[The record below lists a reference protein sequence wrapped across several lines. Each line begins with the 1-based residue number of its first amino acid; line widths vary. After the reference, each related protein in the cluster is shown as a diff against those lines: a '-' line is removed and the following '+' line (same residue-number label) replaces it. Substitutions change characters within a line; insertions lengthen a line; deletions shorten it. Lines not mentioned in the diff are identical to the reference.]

1 MRVNSIIKI
10 ELIINTQ
17 GRSCA
22 AIAALFIKALLVSES
37 AVHLTCR
44 EGLCPYGCL
53 TLCTAYYT
61 FRKLKQS
68 PLSQRL
74 SANVSVV
81 NSSFVMSASF
91 MLVLDFG

>member
-17 GRSCA
+17 RRSV
-22 AIAALFIKALLVSES
+22 IAVLFIKVFGVSES
-37 AVHLTCR
+37 ATRPTCA
-44 EGLCPYGCL
+44 EGFCPYGCL
-53 TLCTAYYT
+53 SVCVAYYT

-74 SANVSVV
+74 LTNVSVV

-91 MLVLDFG
+91 MLVLDVG